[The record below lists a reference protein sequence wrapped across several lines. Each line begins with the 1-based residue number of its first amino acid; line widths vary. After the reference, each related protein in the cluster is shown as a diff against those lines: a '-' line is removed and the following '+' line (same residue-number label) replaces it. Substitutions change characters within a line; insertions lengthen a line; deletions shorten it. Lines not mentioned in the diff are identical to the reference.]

1 MMSHVAKLS
10 LAVVLALAAA
20 GLNAMWLSAQKRPP
34 NFVAAAADVPA
45 GREITDD
52 MLMSVPVPGDLEK
65 LRAAIIP
72 YDQRAILYGLKTP
85 RAYTRGDMFFQ
96 RDIQAPLEP
105 QQFEILG
112 PFRLISVGERFKQA
126 DAEAPESQLS
136 AAGDNV
142 TIAVSAKFDER
153 TRRLLEI
160 IDPNRQPSDE
170 GPVKKIVAVQ
180 VIPKDQ
186 EPAAEMLDDKDV
198 VYQTVSLQ
206 GIENVPRVL
215 LAGDVIRF
223 VIPASDEF

>member
-1 MMSHVAKLS
+1 MTHVAKLS

-52 MLMSVPVPGDLEK
+52 MLMPVPVPGDLDM
-65 LRAAIIP
+65 LRAALIP
-72 YDQRAILYGLKTP
+72 YNERAILYGLKTS
-85 RAYTRGDMFFQ
+85 RAYIRGDLFFQ
-96 RDIQAPLEP
+96 RDIQAPLELA
-105 QQFEILG
+105 QFEVLG
-112 PFRLISVGERFKQA
+112 PFRLISVGERFKQGEAEPA
-126 DAEAPESQLS
+126 DSQLS
-136 AAGDNV
+136 ASGDNV

-160 IDPNRQPSDE
+160 IDPNRQPSD
-170 GPVKKIVAVQ
+170 GSPVKRIIAVQ

-186 EPAAEMLDDKDV
+186 QPAAEMPDEMDV

-223 VIPASDEF
+223 VIPASDSLP

>member
-1 MMSHVAKLS
+1 MSHIAKLS
-10 LAVVLALAAA
+10 LAVVLALVAA

-34 NFVAAAADVPA
+34 NFVAASMDVPA

-52 MLMSVPVPGDLEK
+52 VLMPIPVPGEIDR
-65 LRAAIIP
+65 LRTALIP
-72 YDQRAILYGLKTP
+72 YDERALLYGRKTSRP
-85 RAYTRGDMFFQ
+85 YIRGDMFFA
-96 RDIQAPLEP
+96 RDMQAPLELAK
-105 QQFEILG
+105 FEVLG

-126 DAEAPESQLS
+126 ESEPPDSQLG

-160 IDPNRQPSDE
+160 IDPNRDPGD
-170 GPVKKIVAVQ
+170 GNPVKRIIAVQ
-180 VIPKDQ
+180 VIPKDRQ
-186 EPAAEMLDDKDV
+186 PAAEMPDENDV

-223 VIPASDEF
+223 VIPASDSLP